1 MLFIIARWI
10 IKYAN
15 KNLPRNKEFSLCEVN
30 RPMLWVTIQARSLL
44 AKAVWTAVCVLCA
57 SMDCGVCSV
66 RQCGLW
72 CVFCA
77 SVWTVV
83 CVLCA
88 SMDCGVCSVRQCEL
102 WCVFCA
108 PVFPMV
114 CVLCARF
121 CTPRRTFC
129 SSAVVSVSVFQL
141 RNCSVDVD

>member
-66 RQCGLW
+66 RQC
-72 CVFCA
+72 
-77 SVWTVV
+77 
-83 CVLCA
+83 
-88 SMDCGVCSVRQCEL
+88 EL